1 MKALRVQALTL
12 ASLFSLTLLLGVLGA
27 SAFTTP
33 SGVLTVRL
41 EGTIT
46 TMSYELV
53 AEALTH
59 AEERGLTLILLID
72 TPGGMM
78 DATFKI
84 VDLIEHSRVPVVGY
98 VYPPGGK
105 AWSAGTYILMATHV
119 AAMAPYTIIGSC
131 QPVTFDPL
139 GGGSKPVEDS
149 KVLNAMV
156 KYLAE
161 RAKAHGRNEEVAKRF
176 ITENLN
182 LDADEALKEGVIEV
196 KAESLE
202 DLLSKLDGMEV
213 EVQGKRVTL
222 RTAGVP
228 VEEWSPSFR
237 VKLLSLLSEPM
248 IAYLLLIV
256 GLYGLVFGL
265 ASPGVGG
272 EVIGAFLL
280 ILGLIGLGVTGAN
293 LGAILLMV
301 VGLVLLLAE
310 LLTPGFGIMGG
321 TGFACIFLG
330 GLLLFPGNWTVQPG
344 WLNTLYTVLLVVPLA
359 VGGFFIFAAYKV
371 VEARRRKP
379 FQPGILGETAEVV
392 EEI

>member
-1 MKALRVQALTL
+1 MDKIDRVKKKIEEIIKKSSVPEDPIHSKNTL
-12 ASLFSLTLLLGVLGA
+12 QWLLKL
-27 SAFTTP
+27 
-33 SGVLTVRL
+33 
-41 EGTIT
+41 
-46 TMSYELV
+46 
-53 AEALTH
+53 
-59 AEERGLTLILLID
+59 
-72 TPGGMM
+72 
-78 DATFKI
+78 
-84 VDLIEHSRVPVVGY
+84 
-98 VYPPGGK
+98 
-105 AWSAGTYILMATHV
+105 
-119 AAMAPYTIIGSC
+119 
-131 QPVTFDPL
+131 
-139 GGGSKPVEDS
+139 KP
-149 KVLNAMV
+149 
-156 KYLAE
+156 
-161 RAKAHGRNEEVAKRF
+161 
-176 ITENLN
+176 
-182 LDADEALKEGVIEV
+182 DADEALKEGVIEV
-196 KAESLE
+196 KAESLG

-213 EVQGKRVTL
+213 EVRGKRVTL

-237 VKLLSLLSEPM
+237 VRLLGLLSEPM

-392 EEI
+392 EEITPTKEGFVRLRGEIWRARSRSEIRVGGRVKIVGKEGPILLVEPLEGED